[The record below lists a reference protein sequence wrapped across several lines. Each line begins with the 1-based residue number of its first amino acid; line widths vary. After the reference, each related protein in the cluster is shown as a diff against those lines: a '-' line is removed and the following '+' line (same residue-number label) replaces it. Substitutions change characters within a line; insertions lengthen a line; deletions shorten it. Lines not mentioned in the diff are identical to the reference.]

1 MERSLTY
8 RKQRG
13 YHHAVCQLCGKRE
26 TERIPDQA
34 DPEYKH
40 NPGNPILGLCARC
53 NGGSPSGA
61 IRIGNSSLPASKD
74 GFHGE
79 QEQSPKPDG
88 EWGQYWEIARRF
100 ERKARAGEWQDL
112 RHDIIV
118 RLAEVAKEYQLEGK
132 TLTEAGMIRVA
143 SYTTRRYWY
152 QKSKWAKVG
161 SLNTTIEDED
171 GNSTE
176 LIDTI
181 ADDSAID
188 LEAWVDARTWL
199 LGCPERLLQ
208 IAHKRLNQIDL
219 SGWDRKYLKR
229 FWKPQQ
235 DPLFSR

>member
-13 YHHAVCQLCGKRE
+13 YHHAVCQLCGKWER
-26 TERIPDQA
+26 ERIPDQA

-40 NPGNPILGLCARC
+40 NPGNPILGLCTRC

-100 ERKARAGEWQDL
+100 ERKARAGDWEDL

-118 RLAEVAKEYQLEGK
+118 RLADVAREYEATGK
-132 TLTEAGMIRVA
+132 PLTEWGMIRVA
-143 SYTTRRYWY
+143 AYTARRYWY

-161 SLNTTIEDED
+161 SLNTIVENED
-171 GNSTE
+171 GNETE
-176 LIDTI
+176 LWETL
-181 ADDSAID
+181 ADDKAID
-188 LEAWVDARTWL
+188 LDAWVDARIFL
-199 LGCPERLLQ
+199 LGCPEKLIK
-208 IAHKRLNQIDL
+208 IAYKRKKGIAL
-219 SGWDRKYLKR
+219 SGADYTYLHRFRKS
-229 FWKPQQ
+229 
-235 DPLFSR
+235 LF